1 MSTTPRVGMLM
12 GSLSDKPVLEAA
24 ARILHEFGVPF
35 EWRVLSAHRT
45 PNEAHAYIGTAE
57 ERGIRVM
64 ICAAG
69 MAAHLAGVTA
79 SGTILPVLGVPVN
92 ASLDGMDALLA
103 TVQMPPGIP
112 VATFG
117 IGRAG
122 AKNAALHAIQIL
134 ALSDDGLRSALR
146 AHRKAQAEKVLA
158 SSDEL
163 QKTVAEIV
171 G

>member
-1 MSTTPRVGMLM
+1 MTNAKVGMLM

-24 ARILHEFGVPF
+24 AGILNDFGVPF

-45 PNEAHAYIGTAE
+45 PAETHEYVSTAE
-57 ERGIRVM
+57 TRGIRVM

-79 SGTILPVLGVPVN
+79 SGTIIPVLGVPVD

-134 ALSDDGLRSALR
+134 ALSDGDLRTALVE
-146 AHRKAQAEKVLA
+146 HRQAQAAKVLA
-158 SSDEL
+158 SSEEL
-163 QKTVAEIV
+163 QKSLGGA
-171 G
+171 

>member
-1 MSTTPRVGMLM
+1 MTQPRIGMLM

-24 ARILHEFGVPF
+24 AGILTDFGVAF
-35 EWRVLSAHRT
+35 EWNVLSAHRT
-45 PNEAHAYIGTAE
+45 PAQTHEYVSTAE
-57 ERGIRVM
+57 ERGIRVL

-79 SGTILPVLGVPVN
+79 SGTTLPVLGVPVD

-134 ALSDDGLRSALR
+134 ALSDAGLRNKLI
-146 AHRKAQAEKVLA
+146 AHRAAQVDKVLA
-158 SSDEL
+158 SSAEL
-163 QKTVAEIV
+163 QRSLGDRV

>member
-1 MSTTPRVGMLM
+1 MLM

-24 ARILHEFGVPF
+24 ARILAQFGVPF

-45 PNEAHAYIGTAE
+45 PAETHDYVSTAE
-57 ERGIRVM
+57 DRGIRVL

-69 MAAHLAGVTA
+69 MAAHLAGVAA
-79 SGTILPVLGVPVN
+79 SGTILPVIGVPVA
-92 ASLDGMDALLA
+92 ASMSGLDALLA

-112 VATFG
+112 VATMG
-117 IGRAG
+117 IGAAG

-134 ALSDDGLRSALR
+134 ALSDDSLRSALVE
-146 AHRKAQAEKVLA
+146 HRRAQAAKVLA

-163 QKTVAEIV
+163 QRSMADLLS

>member
-1 MSTTPRVGMLM
+1 MNRPQVGMLM

-24 ARILHEFGVPF
+24 AGILAEFGVEF

-45 PNEAHAYIGTAE
+45 PAQAHEYVSTAE
-57 ERGIRVM
+57 ARGIRVM

-79 SGTILPVLGVPVN
+79 AGCILPVIGVPVG
-92 ASLDGMDALLA
+92 ASLSGLDALLS

-112 VATFG
+112 VATMG

-134 ALSDDGLRSALR
+134 ALSDEGLRAKLLE
-146 AHRKAQAEKVLA
+146 HREAQAQKVLA
-158 SSDEL
+158 SSEEL
-163 QKTVAEIV
+163 QKSIGEML